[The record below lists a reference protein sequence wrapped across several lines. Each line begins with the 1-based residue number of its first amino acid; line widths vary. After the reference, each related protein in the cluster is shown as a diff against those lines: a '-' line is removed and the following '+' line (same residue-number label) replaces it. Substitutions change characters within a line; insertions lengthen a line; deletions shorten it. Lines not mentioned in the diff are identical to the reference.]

1 MKQRG
6 GVRPGAG
13 RKIGSISK
21 KTIIEAE
28 ARGILVSRLL
38 TQWQTIADITL
49 DLALGK
55 MKYVNV
61 NGKRVLVYTR
71 LPDTKML
78 QIIIELVIGK
88 PKQTVD
94 ASVNLPEL
102 RQLATDIRSILT
114 KN

>member
-13 RKIGSISK
+13 RKIGSINK
-21 KTIIEAE
+21 KTIVEAE

-38 TQWQTIADITL
+38 TQWQTIADVTL

-55 MKYVNV
+55 MEYVNID
-61 NGKRVLVYTR
+61 GKRIHAYTR

-78 QIIIELVIGK
+78 QTIIELVIGK
-88 PKQTVD
+88 PKQTID
-94 ASVNLPEL
+94 GNVNIPEL
-102 RQLATDIRSILT
+102 QQLATDIRSILT
-114 KN
+114 NK